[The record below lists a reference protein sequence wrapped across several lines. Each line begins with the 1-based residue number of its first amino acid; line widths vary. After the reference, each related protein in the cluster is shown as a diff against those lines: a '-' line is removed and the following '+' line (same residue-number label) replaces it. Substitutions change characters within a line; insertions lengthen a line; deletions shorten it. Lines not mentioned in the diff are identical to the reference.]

1 MMNRDKTFLQ
11 KIKDNAFYVAL
22 GLGLLAVLAVV
33 AVYTMERDGGQLA
46 SNEMDLNKASDYAAI
61 TTEDSQVEE
70 TNGKTANQTGS
81 QQRNTQKEDVTTEET
96 TERELSLIHIPSP
109 RDRTR
114 SRMPSSA

>member
-33 AVYTMERDGGQLA
+33 AVYTLERDGSQLA
-46 SNEMDLNKASDYAAI
+46 SNEVDLNKASDYSAI

-70 TNGKTANQTGS
+70 TNGKTANQTGTE
-81 QQRNTQKEDVTTEET
+81 QRNT
-96 TERELSLIHIPSP
+96 L
-109 RDRTR
+109 
-114 SRMPSSA
+114 